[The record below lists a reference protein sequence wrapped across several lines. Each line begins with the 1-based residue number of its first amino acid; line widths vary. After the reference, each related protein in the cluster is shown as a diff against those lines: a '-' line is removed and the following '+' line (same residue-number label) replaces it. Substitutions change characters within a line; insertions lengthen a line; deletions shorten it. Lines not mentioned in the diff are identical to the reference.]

1 MNLPATT
8 RSMIFNKQTGASTL
22 LALLLAACGG
32 GGGSDGGVIPGVEP
46 TVSSASTAAAMYG
59 SSLLITITGTDLD
72 NGLSV
77 ASPGC
82 SDMARSTT
90 PPTASTATT
99 AYYTCM
105 PSALG
110 ANQVNVTRTSDGA
123 SLATAAFS
131 VPVPQ
136 VTMTVSNGAGVDG
149 EIVFTLAPDKTPL
162 TVNNFLAY
170 VHSGFY
176 DGTVFHR
183 IAVGFVM
190 QGGGYLPITPGVVP
204 TLQAPLRAPIA
215 LEVGRGLSNLQWTIA
230 MARTAELDSATSQFF
245 INVVDNVPLDT
256 QGGGY
261 AVFGSLGVS
270 SVATANAM
278 LAAPCAPLASIGSEC
293 APNPNIVIVKA
304 EQTR

>member
-1 MNLPATT
+1 MFT
-8 RSMIFNKQTGASTL
+8 KQTGASTL

-32 GGGSDGGVIPGVEP
+32 GGGDGGSAMPGVEP
-46 TVSSASTAAAMYG
+46 TVSSASTSTAIYG
-59 SSLLITITGTDLD
+59 STLLITIAGTDLD
-72 NGLSV
+72 GGLSV

-82 SDMARSTT
+82 ADMARSAT
-90 PPTASTATT
+90 PPHASTANT
-99 AYYTCM
+99 AYYTCT

-131 VPVPQ
+131 VPAPQ

-149 EIVFTLAPDKTPL
+149 ELVFTLAPDKTPL
-162 TVNNFLAY
+162 TVNVFLAY

-183 IAVGFVM
+183 IAVDFVM
-190 QGGGYLPITPGVVP
+190 QGGGYLPITPGAVP
-204 TLQAPLRAPIA
+204 TLKTPLLAPIA
-215 LEVGRGLSNLQWTIA
+215 LEVGRGLSNLQWTVA
-230 MARTAELDSATSQFF
+230 MARTADLDSATSQFF
-245 INVVDNVPLDT
+245 INAVDNTRLDT

-261 AVFGSLGVS
+261 AVFGSIGVS
-270 SVATANAM
+270 NVATANAM

-293 APNPNIVIVKA
+293 APNPNILIVKA